1 MQQSLHQYISAESAE
16 LHRIFN
22 EVKWYVGE
30 ELGRDPRNNPE
41 DMMIVNERFA
51 GVILSGAGA
60 WLADKFGGGN

>member
-1 MQQSLHQYISAESAE
+1 MPQSLHQYISAESAE

-30 ELGRDPRNNPE
+30 ELGRDPRNNPD
-41 DMMIVNERFA
+41 DMRIVNERFA

-60 WLADKFGGGN
+60 WLAEKFGREN